1 MYGDRLHIYSS
12 IDNFTVDERIIIDEI
27 TNKQPKR
34 FDKNDW
40 LYKSF

>member
-1 MYGDRLHIYSS
+1 MYGDRLHIYSF
-12 IDNFTVDERIIIDEI
+12 IDDFTEDEQLIINEI

-40 LYKSF
+40 LYKSI